1 MPRTLNDAFGLTLVQ
16 REVDFVLPR
25 LDGDL
30 PLCIDPFLLYKS
42 RQPELRTAHGQ
53 LLEIFRQ
60 VFAAFEAKDRA
71 RAVALVDFPEANE
84 IRLGYAK
91 VGNTGRGMGN
101 TLGRLVLET
110 LESSPALVR
119 RGLKH
124 VEELQLF
131 SVGIGPDRISD
142 LAGNVLKDFLISYTK
157 RQSALWSIPITTAVP
172 LSHIW
177 QIDDGEWVDRYDDV
191 PTDPL
196 TGRPILLVPRW
207 IVRRLP
213 WINYGDYEASTLR
226 AHLGPRSVRARGG
239 VRKPAGVALSRQ
251 DVTLVDRYVLT
262 KERNAA
268 SARPTGSTGVAPIE
282 AVSAAAP
289 LLSELRALAPGGAD
303 AYRFQRL
310 ILRAINELF
319 EPDLVD
325 GREQVRTEAGVEI
338 RDVVFS
344 NDSDLPFLRYLA
356 NNHGSHVIV
365 FECKNKLKLDANDVN
380 QLANYLGD
388 PMGYAGFLV
397 SRAAAADSIM
407 RKCIATYVKSTP
419 HRIILVFSDADL
431 GAMYAARAAGRS
443 PADVLRRKYR
453 DLMEAVD

>member
-1 MPRTLNDAFGLTLVQ
+1 MPRSLNDVFGLNLLQ

-42 RQPELRTAHGQ
+42 RQPELLEAHSQ
-53 LLEIFRQ
+53 LLAIFRQ
-60 VFAAFEAKDRA
+60 VFAAFEAKDPA
-71 RAVALVDFPEANE
+71 RAAALVDFPEASE

-91 VGNTGRGMGN
+91 AGNSGRGMGS
-101 TLGRLVLET
+101 TLGRLVVET
-110 LESSPALVR
+110 LESSPTLVR
-119 RGLKH
+119 RGLRH

-157 RQSALWSIPITTAVP
+157 RQAEIWKIPTSIVP

-177 QIDDGEWVDRYDDV
+177 QIEDGQWVDRYDEV
-191 PTDPL
+191 PMDPVTSL
-196 TGRPILLVPRW
+196 PILLVPRW

-226 AHLGPRSVRARGG
+226 AHLSPRSGRGG
-239 VRKPAGVALSRQ
+239 SGVSKPAGVALSRQ
-251 DVTLVDRYVLT
+251 DVSLVDRYVTT

-268 SARPTGSTGVAPIE
+268 SARPTGSSSVAP
-282 AVSAAAP
+282 ADTGPAAL
-289 LLSELRALAPGGAD
+289 LLSELASVTPGRPD

-325 GREQVRTEAGVEI
+325 GREQVRTEAGIEI

-365 FECKNKLKLDANDVN
+365 FECKNKLRLDTNDVN

-388 PMGYAGFLV
+388 PMGYTGILL
-397 SRAAAADSIM
+397 SRGAAPDSVM

-419 HRIILVFSDADL
+419 HRVVLVLTDSDIE
-431 GAMYAARAAGRS
+431 AMYAAKAVGRAPAG
-443 PADVLRRKYR
+443 VLRRKYR